1 MLLMLGPKGL
11 ADVTTHNLVFVT
23 NNTGFK
29 LKRVCDTD
37 FLYFSYARLRSRSKL
52 DTGFSCNV
60 TRALFRDL
68 RLLGI
73 VRLHACLQV
82 RCVFALLSKRR
93 A

>member
-1 MLLMLGPKGL
+1 MLLMLGLKGL

-52 DTGFSCNV
+52 GYW
-60 TRALFRDL
+60 
-68 RLLGI
+68 LLM
-73 VRLHACLQV
+73 
-82 RCVFALLSKRR
+82 
-93 A
+93 